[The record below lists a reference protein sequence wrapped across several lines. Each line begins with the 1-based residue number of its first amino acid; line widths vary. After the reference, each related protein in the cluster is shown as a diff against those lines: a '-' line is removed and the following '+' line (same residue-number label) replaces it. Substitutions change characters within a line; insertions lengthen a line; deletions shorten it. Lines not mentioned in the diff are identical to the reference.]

1 MLKRIDPILTGKLLR
16 ILRDMGHGDELVIA
30 DANFPA
36 RSNSERLVEL
46 PGLDAPRVLAA
57 ILSLLPLD
65 EFVDRPAATMAAVS
79 PGGAD
84 EMDALF
90 QQVCDAA
97 EGHKVTIEHV
107 ERFAFYER
115 ARRSY
120 AIVQTGERRLYGNII
135 VKKGIVRPDI

>member
-36 RSNSERLVEL
+36 HSNSERLVEL

-65 EFVDRPAATMAAVS
+65 EFVDQPAATMAAVS

-90 QQVCDAA
+90 QQVCDEA
-97 EGHKVTIEHV
+97 EGRKVEIEHV